1 MNQSQSPTIE
11 RNHDLDIYRGVA
23 MIYIVGFLHIIGYWI
38 DPHTNDLL
46 SLTDIVMPIIFYISG
61 ASYSLSQRKS
71 YGVYV
76 KGRIKRIIIPLAVY
90 MGIYILHNTI
100 NGEIAPQELPNTIVR
115 YTYYTIADKFR
126 DLGHI
131 WFITPYLIIALLL
144 PFMHY
149 VSSRIGQYGTY
160 ALLLASMVGLYFYP
174 NYLLC
179 YGVSTYAGLYY
190 LRSKPYKSV
199 VVLLMFAAGIILWI
213 AQGGE
218 WNIQINKFP
227 PTLMFLSYT
236 SCMIILLHQ
245 PLKWLCRQAYRIEFI
260 KYIIDQYAH
269 NGYIIYLYH
278 VNIIRFIHFVYYS
291 LCEKL
296 SLQDTFLMHPLCSL
310 TVIATTTLLS
320 MIAVGKIIS
329 PINNMATRICS
340 YTWRKCTSIFATMSR

>member
-1 MNQSQSPTIE
+1 MNETKSQNIE

-23 MIYIVGFLHIIGYWI
+23 MIYIVGFMHIIGYWI
-38 DPHTNDLL
+38 DPHTSGVL
-46 SLTDIVMPIIFYISG
+46 SLTNIVMPIIFYISG

-131 WFITPYLIIALLL
+131 WFITPYIIIALLL
-144 PFMHY
+144 PLMHD
-149 VSSRIGQYGTY
+149 VSNRIKQYGTY
-160 ALLLASMVGLYFYP
+160 ALLLATMVGLYFYP
-174 NYLLC
+174 NYILC

-199 VVLLMFAAGIILWI
+199 IVLVLFIAGILLWL
-213 AQGGE
+213 AQGRV

-227 PTLMFLSYT
+227 PTLMYLSYT
-236 SCMIILLHQ
+236 SCMLILLHR
-245 PLKWLCRQAYRIEFI
+245 PLKWLCQQAYKIGGIR
-260 KYIIDQYAH
+260 YIIDQYAQ

-278 VNIIRFIHFVYYS
+278 VNIIRFTHFTYYS

-296 SLQDTFLMHPLCSL
+296 SLQDTFVMHPLCSL
-310 TVIATTTLLS
+310 TVIAITTLLA
-320 MIAVGKIIS
+320 MIAVGKIIA
-329 PINNMATRICS
+329 PINNLAIRICS
-340 YTWRKCTSIFATMSR
+340 YTWHKCTSIFATTSR